1 MLQIKLG
8 KLALQ
13 IGYGGMIAAFFTF
26 VLLVVRMAIEEFAVK
41 HNHWSNSYIKFI
53 ISYLIQAI
61 TVIVVAVPEG
71 LPLAVTL
78 ALAFA
83 VKVIKKEANHTFIV
97 IDACNR

>member
-1 MLQIKLG
+1 MLA
-8 KLALQ
+8 AL
-13 IGYGGMIAAFFTF
+13 FTF
-26 VLLVVRMAIEEFAVK
+26 VILCIRMSIEEFGIK
-41 HNHWSNSYIKFI
+41 KEPWSNKYVKVI

-83 VKVIKKEANHTFIV
+83 VLVILFVIFFKKYFLIIIKKIEN
-97 IDACNR
+97 DKR